1 MKVST
6 GWKVVLHAF
15 ALILL
20 VQGLDL
26 SYYLMNQKDSYLANL
41 GIVTIIA
48 VVALIGY
55 CLVQIG
61 TNGVMFIDEQIDKEK
76 FDNSK

>member
-15 ALILL
+15 AIVLL

-48 VVALIGY
+48 VVALIWY
-55 CLVQIG
+55 CLVQIL
-61 TNGVMFIDEQIDKEK
+61 TNGIMFIDEQIDKEK

>member
-41 GIVTIIA
+41 GIVTVIA
-48 VVALIGY
+48 VIALIGY
-55 CLVQIG
+55 CLVQMR
-61 TNGVMFIDEQIDKEK
+61 TNTVKYIKEQIDKEK
-76 FDNSK
+76 QP

>member
-1 MKVST
+1 MKLST
-6 GWKVVLHAF
+6 GWKVVLYAF
-15 ALILL
+15 AIVLL

-48 VVALIGY
+48 VIALIGY
-55 CLVQIG
+55 CLVQMVSNSSQYIK
-61 TNGVMFIDEQIDKEK
+61 EQIDKEK
-76 FDNSK
+76 QS